1 MIDQL
6 LDAIREA
13 ESQGLAATP
22 ESDVLAGFSG
32 EKVIGTLQRL
42 AALYAGE
49 PDCCYLEVGV
59 FQGLTL
65 LSVAHANRSL
75 PCFGVDNFAFLDPDG
90 RNQALVLERKA
101 RLGADNASLV
111 NMDYEDA
118 LEQLPAQIGRHRLG
132 VYFVDGPHD
141 YRSQLICLLLA
152 VPHMSA
158 HGVIVVDDANYLHV
172 RQANR
177 DFLVSHPEYKLL
189 FEAYTPVHPGNLE
202 GAALESARRGWWN
215 GVNIIVRDPGQR
227 LPAAFPP
234 TVRNRDLF
242 ENEHVLMASRLC
254 DHLPQINGRLL
265 HLMNIAGQRFPREA
279 WRFVRWAWSLRSAS
293 FRGRHNGMNTF
304 SEELPGARYHEP
316 HRG

>member
-13 ESQGLAATP
+13 ERQGLAETP

-32 EKVIGTLQRL
+32 EKVIGALQRL
-42 AALYAGE
+42 AALYAVK

-65 LSVAHANRSL
+65 LSVAHANRGL

-90 RNQALVLERKA
+90 RNQALVHERKA
-101 RLGADNASLV
+101 RLGVDNASLI
-111 NMDYEDA
+111 NSDYEDA
-118 LEQLPAQIGRHRLG
+118 LEELSTHLGQHRLG

-141 YRSQLICLLLA
+141 YRSQLVCLLLA
-152 VPHMSA
+152 VPHMSE

-177 DFLVSHPEYKLL
+177 DFLVSHPEYRLL
-189 FEAYTPVHPGNLE
+189 FEAYTPVHPGNLD
-202 GAALESARRGWWN
+202 GGPLEAARRGWWN
-215 GVNIIVRDPGQR
+215 GVNIIVRDPGRR

-234 TVRNRDLF
+234 TVRNRELF
-242 ENEHVLMASRLC
+242 ENEHVLMGSRLC
-254 DHLPQINGRLL
+254 DHLPQVNARVL
-265 HLMNIAGQRFPREA
+265 HLMSVAGHRFPREA
-279 WRFVRWAWSLRSAS
+279 WRFARWAWSLRSAT
-293 FRGRHNGMNTF
+293 FRGHHNAMNTF
-304 SEELPGARYHEP
+304 SEDLPRARYHEP
-316 HRG
+316 DPG